1 MTRTKTLGSKLLVFL
16 LAFAVVFSYSVMP
29 VNQAYAASKKPGKVT
44 ISKVTPVSSSAIKV
58 TWKKASNAK
67 KYQIY
72 ASTKKNKNFKR
83 VATVSSS
90 KRSYT
95 VKKLSKKYLKANT
108 RYYFKVRAVNGS
120 KKGKFSAVRYYKTK
134 KKPAAVKTK
143 TVYVTPE
150 WLNSA
155 MAGQQKGYEKVVVCE
170 VSYGKVS
177 DSYAEGHV
185 PGAINVFSTE
195 VEDATGEPGQ
205 YKAYNLLDVK
215 DIRANLIKK
224 GINAN
229 TKVVLYD
236 AGGDPCEVG
245 RQAYGYIVA
254 GVKDVKI
261 LNGDLKAWKKA
272 GFAAE
277 KKANEPKAKKSF
289 GTAKSHLE
297 YWTSIEDAKAKLDKN
312 DAKYDPNFKLVSIRS
327 EDEWL
332 GKTSGYDYMHKAGEP
347 KGAVWGKGAKTAFD
361 VADFINKSGTV
372 KKLSTIENIWK
383 DCDFKTDDS
392 QHLAFYCG
400 TGWRATVPFLRLYEA
415 GFKNISVYDGG
426 WYEWLM
432 NEDYPVQVGDPASDS
447 VVYAT
452 VGDLPED
459 NKKVIEKPA
468 TLGEEPKAR
477 TMTIAVDMTDTGRY
491 PAGKVVEVWVP
502 VPQTE
507 EYQTVENY
515 AVKADTAAV
524 ADFKTEEN
532 SGWNNKMAYFK
543 WDEKADPASR
553 KAVVS
558 FDVKRYAVSRPDA
571 KEDENAT
578 IPAEVLK
585 FVSLKSS
592 RVDPENEFVQKYT
605 KEAVGDAKT
614 NLEKAEKIYN
624 WIIDNLERL
633 DVKDVFIGKDGKE
646 VEFKND
652 TGCGKGNPADLLENF
667 EKYGRW
673 GGHCTDLNSCFVAM
687 CRAAG
692 VPAREMFGIRLNDT
706 SSDGQHCWAEFYV
719 PGEGWTF
726 ADPGDVLKEARAQA
740 ADRSKEAIDAARKT
754 DAVAAKKKALWLGVD
769 NNRVVLSRGR
779 DVVLEPAQKGEPRN
793 TFGYPYAEVDGV
805 QKDAKGEVI
814 DCTKYKDFK
823 YTITCAEIGAVNFA
837 EMDKA
842 SDEWA
847 KYGIKYADLDYT
859 NDYVIDVR
867 PADTEETKYYSEGH
881 IVGSSQFPVPGDYA
895 AVDKDGLKAEYD
907 KAEGKR
913 VVLVCVSGKKLAG
926 NAMQALQEKGADMS
940 KVTYLIGGA
949 TGFTAADGVNKAYAL
964 NMGVKADGIADGDVL
979 VDLRND
985 EQYNGGHFKGSLRA
999 DVQTGGADKVTADL
1013 DAAYNAVP
1021 EGKKLVLVCI
1031 KGHGLAKQAM
1041 AYYQKTGKDLTKITY
1056 LIGGA
1061 TGVSDT
1067 IKADTAKWEK

>member
-29 VNQAYAASKKPGKVT
+29 MNQAYAASKKPGKVT
-44 ISKVTPVSSSAIKV
+44 VSKVTAVSSSSIKV

-72 ASTKKNKNFKR
+72 ASTKKNRNFKR

-120 KKGKFSAVRYYKTK
+120 KKGKFSAVKSRTTK
-134 KKPAAVKTK
+134 KKPAAVKRK
-143 TVYVTPE
+143 TVYVTPA

-155 MAGQQKGYEKVVVCE
+155 IAGQQKGYENVVVCE

-177 DSYAEGHV
+177 DTYAKGHV

-261 LNGDLKAWKKA
+261 LNGDLKAWKNA

-312 DAKYDPNFKLVSIRS
+312 DAKYDPKFKLVSIRS

-332 GKTSGYDYMHKAGEP
+332 GKTSGYGYMHKAGEP

-372 KKLSTIENIWK
+372 KKLSTMENIWK

-426 WYEWLM
+426 WYEWIM
-432 NEDYPVQVGDPASDS
+432 NEDYPVQVGDPDSDS

-459 NKKVIEKPA
+459 DKDVIEKPA
-468 TLGEEPKAR
+468 TIGESKAR
-477 TMTIAVDMTDTGRY
+477 TMEIFVDMTDTNRY

-515 AVKADTAAV
+515 SVKADTAAV
-524 ADFKTEEN
+524 ADIKTEEN
-532 SGWNNKMAYFK
+532 SGWNNMMAYFK
-543 WDEKADPASR
+543 WDEKADPAGR

-558 FDVKRYAVSRPDA
+558 FDVKRDAVSRPGA
-571 KEDENAT
+571 KEDEKAT
-578 IPAEVLK
+578 IPAEALK
-585 FVSLKSS
+585 FISLKSS

-633 DVKDVFIGKDGKE
+633 DIGDDLGNG
-646 VEFKND
+646 VTFTND
-652 TGCGKGNPADLLENF
+652 TGCGKGNPGDLLENF
-667 EKYGRW
+667 EKNGRW

-692 VPAREMFGIRLNDT
+692 VPAREMFGIRLNDR

-740 ADRSKEAIDAARKT
+740 ADRTKEAIEAARKT
-754 DAVAAKKKALWLGVD
+754 DAVAAKKEALWLGVD

-779 DVVLEPAQKGEPRN
+779 DVVLEPAQNEDPRN

-805 QKDAKGEVI
+805 QKDVKGDVI

-823 YTITCAEIGAVNFA
+823 YTVNCINFNDMSEEDWATYGIEYSAITDADFILDVRQKANYDAGHLPGAVAADVTVDGYESKLEEAFA
-837 EMDKA
+837 AAGEKR
-842 SDEWA
+842 
-847 KYGIKYADLDYT
+847 I
-859 NDYVIDVR
+859 VIICN
-867 PADTEETKYYSEGH
+867 K
-881 IVGSSQFPVPGDYA
+881 
-895 AVDKDGLKAEYD
+895 
-907 KAEGKR
+907 GKTLAR
-913 VVLVCVSGKKLAG
+913 RAMQYFNESGK
-926 NAMQALQEKGADMS
+926 DM
-940 KVTYLIGGA
+940 K
-949 TGFTAADGVNKAYAL
+949 N
-964 NMGVKADGIADGDVL
+964 
-979 VDLRND
+979 
-985 EQYNGGHFKGSLRA
+985 
-999 DVQTGGADKVTADL
+999 
-1013 DAAYNAVP
+1013 
-1021 EGKKLVLVCI
+1021 
-1031 KGHGLAKQAM
+1031 
-1041 AYYQKTGKDLTKITY
+1041 ITY
-1056 LIGGA
+1056 LIGGNLD
-1061 TGVSDT
+1061 SIPED
-1067 IKADTAKWEK
+1067 AKVTD